1 MLSPAQQKHASLKA
15 CFRERAIPRISEI
28 NLRGEHGAGALPMP
42 PKDQKQKNASGHTSN
57 RSHAHEAGYISQVPV
72 HLYYV
77 SANAF

>member
-1 MLSPAQQKHASLKA
+1 LRYKA
-15 CFRERAIPRISEI
+15 RLGSRISEI
-28 NLRGEHGAGALPMP
+28 NLRSEHGAGALPMP
-42 PKDQKQKNASGHTSN
+42 PKDQKQKNASSHTSN